1 MSERNRHMTYEE
13 LVKFVGIYEG
23 RINGIICPR
32 CNLMS
37 EEQMCIDQGWC
48 WNCRTWTTDKKKKEA
63 V

>member
-1 MSERNRHMTYEE
+1 MTHEE

-63 V
+63 QP